1 MNPTSSSPEKVL
13 ESATQQLNAVPGL
26 GGVAANMTPSGVNHN
41 TSPTMPEVAP
51 SMPEVAPIGSPEQL
65 SNPETQT
72 GPMQS
77 TPGQPIPVAPVLQQP
92 IVVQPTTTVSDIS
105 SINATTPATAA
116 DDDLIEK
123 EWVDQAKKIIS
134 STKSDPYEQA
144 RLVAELMRDYV
155 RKRYGKEVGKVPD
168 N

>member
-1 MNPTSSSPEKVL
+1 MDPTNVTPEKTPEFVVPHPNT
-13 ESATQQLNAVPGL
+13 APGL
-26 GGVAANMTPSGVNHN
+26 GGVAANMAPNTNHN
-41 TSPTMPEVAP
+41 ALPGAVEVIP
-51 SMPEVAPIGSPEQL
+51 SMPEMAPMGSPEQL

-77 TPGQPIPVAPVLQQP
+77 TPGQPVPAPDPQQP
-92 IVVQPTTTVSDIS
+92 VVVQSTTIVSDDS
-105 SINATTPATAA
+105 SINASAPATAA

-134 STKSDPYEQA
+134 STKSDPHEQA

-155 RKRYGKEVGKVPD
+155 RKRYGKEVGKAPD
-168 N
+168 D